1 MLAYFYYRQS
11 ALLLLLTIVLKS
23 GVDLKILQGVKR
35 NIFVLL
41 GWLIWLIFTLT
52 QTELNADMGLPLMSI
67 YAGLVFCIM
76 LGCVF
81 AVNRHAEQLSE
92 MLKEP
97 FGTLILTLAVAAI
110 EVSIML
116 EIMMTGDQNPS
127 MLRDTVF
134 ATLMIMLNGM
144 VGLSLLAGS
153 WRHFEQTFNLRGALS
168 YLHLIAPLSLIL
180 LIMPNRTTSSPGPTL
195 IPVQEIFLGLLCILV
210 YLLFLFMQTTRH
222 KELFDDLSTFKDQHE
237 SIESAINSHPNK
249 RHAVL
254 VSSSGLIL
262 AVTPIVLLADFL
274 GSYINY
280 GIETLKAPAE
290 LGGLIVAALVLIP
303 EGLGAYRSAVRNHMQ
318 RAVNLC
324 LGSALSTIALTVPA
338 VMLADGLQNLTLVLG
353 LSGSG
358 TTLLIATL
366 FTALITLMTGRTT
379 VLQGH
384 VHLMLFAGYLFL
396 IFYP

>member
-1 MLAYFYYRQS
+1 MNI
-11 ALLLLLTIVLKS
+11 LL
-23 GVDLKILQGVKR
+23 GVRR
-35 NIFVLL
+35 NIFVLT
-41 GWLIWLIFTLT
+41 GWLIWLVFTVT
-52 QTELNADMGLPLMSI
+52 HTELSPDMGLTLMSV
-67 YAGLVFCIM
+67 YTGLVFIIM

-116 EIMMTGDQNPS
+116 KIMMTGDHNPS

-144 VGLSLLAGS
+144 VGLSLVAGS

-180 LIMPNRTTSSPGPTL
+180 LVMPNRTISSPGPTL
-195 IPVQEIFLGLLCILV
+195 IPIQEIFLGLLCILV

-222 KELFDDLSTFKDQHE
+222 KELFDDLTTFLNKHE
-237 SIESAINSHPNK
+237 SKKTTTKDHPNK

-254 VSSSGLIL
+254 VSSTGLIL

-274 GSYINY
+274 GDSINF

-303 EGLGAYRSAVRNHMQ
+303 EGLGAYRSAIRNHMQ

-338 VMLADGLQNLTLVLG
+338 IMLADGLQNLTLVLG

-366 FTALITLMTGRTT
+366 FTVLITLMNGRTT

>member
-1 MLAYFYYRQS
+1 MNI
-11 ALLLLLTIVLKS
+11 LL
-23 GVDLKILQGVKR
+23 GVRR
-35 NIFVLL
+35 NIFVLT
-41 GWLIWLIFTLT
+41 GWLIWLTFTVT
-52 QTELNADMGLPLMSI
+52 QTELSPDMGLPLMSM
-67 YAGLVFCIM
+67 YTGLVFIIM

-116 EIMMTGDQNPS
+116 KIMMTGDHNPS

-144 VGLSLLAGS
+144 VGLSLVAGS

-180 LIMPNRTTSSPGPTL
+180 LVMPNRTISSPGPTL
-195 IPVQEIFLGLLCILV
+195 IPIQEIFLGLLCILV

-222 KELFDDLSTFKDQHE
+222 KELFDDLTTFLNKHE
-237 SIESAINSHPNK
+237 SKKTTTKDHPNK

-254 VSSSGLIL
+254 VSSTGLIL

-274 GSYINY
+274 GDSINF
-280 GIETLKAPAE
+280 GVETLKAPAE

-303 EGLGAYRSAVRNHMQ
+303 EGLGAYRSAIRNHMQ

-338 VMLADGLQNLTLVLG
+338 IMLADGLQNLTLVLG

-366 FTALITLMTGRTT
+366 FTVLITLMNGRTT

>member
-222 KELFDDLSTFKDQHE
+222 
-237 SIESAINSHPNK
+237 
-249 RHAVL
+249 
-254 VSSSGLIL
+254 
-262 AVTPIVLLADFL
+262 
-274 GSYINY
+274 
-280 GIETLKAPAE
+280 
-290 LGGLIVAALVLIP
+290 
-303 EGLGAYRSAVRNHMQ
+303 
-318 RAVNLC
+318 
-324 LGSALSTIALTVPA
+324 
-338 VMLADGLQNLTLVLG
+338 
-353 LSGSG
+353 
-358 TTLLIATL
+358 
-366 FTALITLMTGRTT
+366 
-379 VLQGH
+379 
-384 VHLMLFAGYLFL
+384 
-396 IFYP
+396 